1 MADLE
6 TIAPSDGGVAAGEP
20 GEVGRRVRPRSGLPG
35 GRAVVGGFLVAAA
48 AVGIFAAHTA
58 ATAPPETA
66 YAVATQDVP
75 VGSVLTGEEFDFVAV
90 ELPDAT
96 AGRAVPRAAADQ
108 LPGLV
113 TVAPLRAGDL
123 LLDSAVVARSAAT
136 ATEEVSVPVPRS
148 RSLMDQLRPG
158 ERVDVVASYGGSTA
172 YVVRDVQIV
181 SIDEAAGGIGE
192 GARVY
197 TLALPTPEDV
207 QAVVHAVVNAELFL
221 TRPASASGAP
231 ETPEPFR
238 PLAPED

>member
-6 TIAPSDGGVAAGEP
+6 TIGRSDRGTTAGEP
-20 GEVGRRVRPRSGLPG
+20 GDADRRVRPSRGLPG

-48 AVGIFAAHTA
+48 AVGIFAAHSA

-75 VGSVLTGEEFDFVAV
+75 VGSVLTGGEFAFVPV
-90 ELPDAT
+90 DLPDPT
-96 AGRAVPRAAADQ
+96 TDRAVPRAAADQ

-123 LLDSAVVARSAAT
+123 LMDSAVVRRGAG
-136 ATEEVSVPVPRS
+136 TETEDVSVAVPRS
-148 RSLMDQLRPG
+148 RSLMDQLRVG
-158 ERVDVVASYGGSTA
+158 ERIDVVAAYGGSTT
-172 YVVRDVQIV
+172 YVVRHVQV
-181 SIDEAAGGIGE
+181 VAIDEAAGGIGE

-197 TLALPTPEDV
+197 TLALATPEDV
-207 QAVVHAVVNAELFL
+207 QAVVHAVVNAEVFL
-221 TRPASASGAP
+221 TRPAPTGGPP

-238 PLAPED
+238 PNPPED